1 MNNPNGKAV
10 QVLNDVVAVNLQF
23 SIWTGRKKLS
33 ENDLSLRGET
43 PPKEV
48 INLGSKHTTDPKA
61 LKVFNTL
68 KRQAE
73 RKCLSV
79 GIPFLGGYAI
89 PSKEA
94 DNIALELAK
103 IVARFEA
110 EKAAYLIKHETIQK
124 DWIENYP
131 AYETILMKALTPVS
145 EVENRISANFSMFKV
160 QSAQSS
166 VTSADV
172 GLGSQVDSLSDNL
185 DTDILKTSKKLLESL
200 SSAIHPNRV
209 NVNGL
214 VSLREK
220 VEGLAFLNSKFFV
233 LVDEIRKVERHMP
246 VAGKL
251 SGDEVNLL
259 SGLLFRMA
267 DKSKLEV
274 LMTNLNQ
281 DKDLSTGSTIDSEA
295 LSFMPSEPAPTFD
308 SDDFEFDFG
317 DSDQSQHPNN
327 HDDNP
332 ALGSVFF

>member
-1 MNNPNGKAV
+1 MNNSNSKAV

-103 IVARFEA
+103 IVARFET

-124 DWIENYP
+124 EWIENYP

-145 EVENRISANFSMFKV
+145 EVENRISANYSMFKV
-160 QSAQSS
+160 QSAQTA
-166 VTSADV
+166 VTSTDV

-185 DTDILKTSKKLLESL
+185 DTDILKTSNKLLESL

-220 VEGLAFLNSKFFV
+220 VEGLAFLNSKFSV
-233 LVDEIRKVERHMP
+233 LVNEIRKVERHMP
-246 VAGKL
+246 IAGKL

-259 SGLLFRMA
+259 SGLLYRMA

-274 LMTNLNQ
+274 LMTNLSH
-281 DKDLSTGSTIDSEA
+281 DKDLSTGSTFDSD
-295 LSFMPSEPAPTFD
+295 LVSFKPSESAPLFD
-308 SDDFEFDFG
+308 TDDFEFDFG
-317 DSDQSQHPNN
+317 EPEQPQHSIT

-332 ALGSVFF
+332 ALGSIFF